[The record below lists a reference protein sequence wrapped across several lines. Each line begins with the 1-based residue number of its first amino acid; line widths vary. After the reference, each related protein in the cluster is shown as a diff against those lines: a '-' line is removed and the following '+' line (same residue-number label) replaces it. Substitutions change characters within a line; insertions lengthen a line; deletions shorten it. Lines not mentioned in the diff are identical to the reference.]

1 MVDVIGYY
9 DAGREVDDEV
19 PGGQVIDIC
28 LNGVYKRT

>member
-19 PGGQVIDIC
+19 PGGQVI
-28 LNGVYKRT
+28 GARGTGH